1 MRERERAR
9 ERERDGACARGRER
23 EGGQKKPCTD
33 CGGET
38 KRPSAQQVPVLHQ
51 RLRGSPT
58 RLKSWRGIA
67 KFIGR
72 CVTPPFPLP
81 PRTLRSHAL
90 FRSLSLVGALSLTHT
105 HRHTNI
111 RAHTHAPRITPS
123 MTAPTSQGTARPTR
137 THVRRTRRSDLKS
150 VRFDINKPLL
160 SEPGT
165 YKTVKARFWPW
176 RPDKSPSPLSNCSHF
191 DRRLRACAQA
201 KPRCGAPQEAGAS
214 GYEPHGRPCGS

>member
-1 MRERERAR
+1 VRARGGERERR
-9 ERERDGACARGRER
+9 RTEKTLHGLRRRDETTQRAAGPCLAPAPAGFTNQVEKL
-23 EGGQKKPCTD
+23 EGNRQIHWEVRNP
-33 CGGET
+33 
-38 KRPSAQQVPVLHQ
+38 
-51 RLRGSPT
+51 
-58 RLKSWRGIA
+58 
-67 KFIGR
+67 
-72 CVTPPFPLP
+72 PLP
-81 PRTLRSHAL
+81 SPSTHPSLS
-90 FRSLSLVGALSLTHT
+90 RSLSLSLSRWRSLSLTHT